1 MRNRLFANVAHSAT
15 LSTVRFFRAPEQKS
29 IAKPVKKG
37 GYKNYCKKMRE
48 EWKKKGEKYTVP
60 EQGKKL

>member
-1 MRNRLFANVAHSAT
+1 MPSHFSAVP
-15 LSTVRFFRAPEQKS
+15 LRAQKT
-29 IAKPVKKG
+29 IAKPAKKG
-37 GYKNYCKKMRE
+37 GYKNYCKAMRE